1 MNKMAVD
8 RSVRII
14 VKHWMPKMLI
24 AVLMFQEYGCV
35 QKILTQNKP
44 LDAKTSVSPTIYI
57 VNLIEQNIELLHEY
71 KEMTDTKIIVL
82 LSVD

>member
-14 VKHWMPKMLI
+14 VKHWIPKILI

-44 LDAKTSVSPTIYI
+44 LDAKTSVPQQNI
-57 VNLIEQNIELLHEY
+57 VNVIEQNIELFHDY

-82 LSVD
+82 LSVN

>member
-14 VKHWMPKMLI
+14 VKYWMPKMLI

-35 QKILTQNKP
+35 QKILTQNKL
-44 LDAKTSVSPTIYI
+44 LDAKTLCPQENI
-57 VNLIEQNIELLHEY
+57 VNLIEQNIEPLHDY
-71 KEMTDTKIIVL
+71 KEVTDTEIFFVL
-82 LSVD
+82 LYVN